1 MAFMARA
8 LSLAGLL
15 TTVAATVA
23 SVEYKAVTP
32 PNTGDSSTCAELAT
46 AGEWQDPTEAQCRQY
61 AEGEVTGATFEGTG
75 GTNDNIPCGC
85 TTADFNDNKYYYK
98 PCEAGVDT
106 TSSEYHHIC
115 IKTVTPPAP
124 SAVTCETMTCLE
136 RFRYWCQQS
145 NVGFGSN
152 NNAAPPASSPKDTLV
167 GECPDCNGAADTDTC
182 PTKLRLYDAAPEA
195 ELTSELDKTST
206 SVAVSMPLGLVSAL
220 VAMGAV
226 VGVSRSRASNQP
238 VLVEDEQDLL
248 RE

>member
-1 MAFMARA
+1 MTFMARA

-15 TTVAATVA
+15 TTVTCQ
-23 SVEYKAVTP
+23 EYQAVTP
-32 PNTGDSSTCAELAT
+32 LVAGTVGDNPTCAQMAT
-46 AGEWQDPTEAQCRQY
+46 AGQWQDLTEAQCRQY
-61 AEGEVTGATFEGTG
+61 VQQTAGATFVGTG
-75 GTNDNIPCGC
+75 VGVSQEIPCGC

-167 GECPDCNGAADTDTC
+167 GECPDCNGAASTDTC
-182 PTKLRLYDAAPEA
+182 PTNLYDAAPE
-195 ELTSELDKTST
+195 EEPTSELDKTS
-206 SVAVSMPLGLVSAL
+206 VAVSVPIGLVSAL
-220 VAMGAV
+220 AAVGAV
-226 VGVSRSRASNQP
+226 VGVSRRRASNQP